1 MNGNVVMRERGVI
14 LTTIRF
20 DTGGD
25 HVPSGETV
33 EVREVRVAE
42 PYPGFLLE
50 HAIAAR
56 SSSNRSA
63 DISFAEASLRGSPP
77 RICTAVG

>member
-14 LTTIRF
+14 LTTIPF

-42 PYPGFLLE
+42 PHPT
-50 HAIAAR
+50 
-56 SSSNRSA
+56 SSSSMR
-63 DISFAEASLRGSPP
+63 SLRAHPATDPLTSAS
-77 RICTAVG
+77 RRRA